1 MSKILVTGSAGFI
14 GFHTS
19 LQLLRAGHE
28 VVGID
33 NFNDYYEVQLKED
46 RHAILLKDPQ
56 FAMVRGDLADRRTM
70 EQLFSEHKF
79 DFVINLGAQAGVRYS
94 LTNPHAYIDSNLV
107 GFVNILEGCR
117 HSGVRHLVYASS
129 SSDYGANTRTP
140 FSVHDS
146 VDHPI
151 SLYAATKKSNELF
164 AHTYSHLFG
173 LPTTGLR
180 FFTVYG
186 PWGRPD
192 MAFFKFTRAIHE
204 GRPIDVYNHGA
215 MRRDFT
221 YIDDIVAGILAVL
234 KTIPAGNPNWSG
246 DEPDPGSSY
255 APYKIYNIGNSSPV
269 ELMDAIRILEEIIG
283 IKAKVNFLPMQP
295 GDVLVTYADVEALCA
310 DVGFRPDTPLQ
321 VGLERFV
328 NWYRSYYAVA

>member
-1 MSKILVTGSAGFI
+1 MSKVLVTGSAGFI

-56 FAMVRGDLADRRTM
+56 FAMVRGDLADRRTI

-129 SSDYGANTRTP
+129 SSVYGANTRTP

-192 MAFFKFTRAIHE
+192 MAFFKFTRAIQE

-310 DVGFRPDTPLQ
+310 DAGFRPDTPLQ